1 MKENST
7 IGGTT
12 ADDANHLNWLV
23 KASNKLRLP
32 KRSKKKRNSR
42 KSTVPSRVVNLDS
55 KGTPVDLLGGGE
67 HFNECPPRRL
77 DEIAT
82 NFPMDKMMK
91 IIKDKELTR
100 PVVK

>member
-1 MKENST
+1 M
-7 IGGTT
+7 
-12 ADDANHLNWLV
+12 
-23 KASNKLRLP
+23 
-32 KRSKKKRNSR
+32 
-42 KSTVPSRVVNLDS
+42 VNLDS

-67 HFNECPPRRL
+67 HFAECPPRRL